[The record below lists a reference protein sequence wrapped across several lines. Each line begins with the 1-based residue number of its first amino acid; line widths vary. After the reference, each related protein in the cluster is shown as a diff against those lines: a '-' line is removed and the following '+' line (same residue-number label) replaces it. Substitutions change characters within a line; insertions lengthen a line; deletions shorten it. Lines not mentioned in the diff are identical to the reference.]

1 MKTRIGLIGPEDSIQ
16 RILES
21 SVKFQDM
28 AEFVP
33 RIYDR
38 KEESCDLVRQT
49 EGEVDVFLF
58 SGIVPYRIVTYSN
71 ATTRPCLYLPR
82 LGTSVIRPL
91 WEMRDRGE
99 SYRRISVDSID
110 KADVQE
116 AADELGLHFD
126 KLEAIEYEPGTSYED
141 LAGMHE
147 ALYRS
152 GTIEVALTGLAK
164 THAILSA
171 KGIRCYRIFPTKY
184 LIREYIQKAI
194 FISEAMRL
202 RAYQIAQVILRL
214 RSGKSEIRSEYDY
227 LKLKN
232 SFETILIDYAKRIL
246 GSVFPYGRDE
256 YLIFT
261 TLGALEEAHGLQ
273 ELFRGAD
280 GAGISFC
287 AGLGYGTT
295 AFNAE
300 ANARKALN
308 RACTVNGSCLY
319 SVDVDGGI
327 EGPISSQLRSIQYNI
342 AETDATI
349 RLVAEKTG
357 LSTAYVTKIRAMM
370 RMAARTRFDVDEF
383 ATGLDISPRS
393 ARRILQNIAEAG
405 YADIVALESRS
416 RTGRPRRVYELKL

>member
-1 MKTRIGLIGPEDSIQ
+1 MKTRIGLIGPEDSVQ
-16 RILES
+16 RMLES
-21 SVKFQDM
+21 SVKFQDL
-28 AEFVP
+28 AEFIP

-38 KEESCDLVRQT
+38 KEESCDLVRQM

-58 SGIVPYRIVTYSN
+58 SGVVPYRIVTYSN
-71 ATTRPCLYLPR
+71 TTTRPCLYLPR
-82 LGTSVIRPL
+82 LGTSVIKPL

-99 SYRRISVDSID
+99 TYRRISVDSID

-116 AADELGLHFD
+116 AAQELGLQFD
-126 KLEAIEYEPGTSYED
+126 NLEAIEYEPGTSYED

-152 GTIEVALTGLAK
+152 GAVEVVLTGLAK
-164 THAILSA
+164 THEILNA

-202 RAYQIAQVILRL
+202 RAYQIALVILKL
-214 RSGKSEIRSEYDY
+214 RGGKTEVRSEYDY

-232 SFETILIDYAKRIL
+232 SFETILIDYAKGIF

-256 YLIFT
+256 YLVFT
-261 TLGALEEAHGLQ
+261 TRGALEEVHGLH
-273 ELFRGAD
+273 ELFRAAD
-280 GAGISFC
+280 GAGLSFC

-308 RACTVNGSCLY
+308 RACAVSGSCLY
-319 SVDVDGGI
+319 SVDVDGDI
-327 EGPISSQLRSIQYNI
+327 EGPISSELRSIQYSI
-342 AETDATI
+342 AETDASV
-349 RLVAEKTG
+349 RLVADKTG
-357 LSTAYVTKIRAMM
+357 LSSAYVTKIQAMI
-370 RMAARTRFDVDEF
+370 RMTARIRFDVDEF

-393 ARRILQNIAEAG
+393 ARRILQGIAEAG
-405 YADIVALESRS
+405 YADVVALESRS
-416 RTGRPRRVYELKL
+416 KTGRPRRVYELKL